1 MKNRG
6 FTLIEI
12 LIVVAIIGLLAT
24 MGMIAFQTSL
34 RRGRD
39 SRRLQ
44 EVKALQSAAEQF
56 YADQNPNAYPNG
68 GGCAAVAAYLQGFDV
83 TGSTIA
89 DPSGVAYQCNF
100 TPTSYC
106 ISTQLEIAGRGNSDE
121 DCAGTNNTNAGFQQL
136 RNLF

>member
-34 RRGRD
+34 RRSRD

-44 EVKALQSAAEQF
+44 EIKALQGAAEQF
-56 YADQNPNAYPNG
+56 YADNNGYPDGSACSLLDDYTRGFEAGYVDPRGEAYK
-68 GGCAAVAAYLQGFDV
+68 CTFDG
-83 TGSTIA
+83 TNDT
-89 DPSGVAYQCNF
+89 
-100 TPTSYC
+100 YC
-106 ISTQLEIAGRGNSDE
+106 ICIPMEDADAG
-121 DCAGTNNTNAGFQQL
+121 NAGLADCNSIGSGTGFQCAE
-136 RNLF
+136 NLF